1 MTALQKQIQKLAY
14 EGRHYKIQNKNKVK
28 NARLEN
34 RRPRPLDSA
43 PPNLR
48 MNRPAGRFTNSK
60 VSEDN

>member
-34 RRPRPLDSA
+34 CDRDPSIRHRRIS
-43 PPNLR
+43 
-48 MNRPAGRFTNSK
+48 G
-60 VSEDN
+60 